1 MMHHDSLVD
10 IWHFDC
16 RVFTVN
22 GVGII
27 RPLDLSNQEGCMV
40 FTLRIPRTIAQ
51 GPTWTRVVAILRDA
65 GAVGAARETAVPRSA
80 PVRVGGH
87 RAAAH

>member
-1 MMHHDSLVD
+1 
-10 IWHFDC
+10 
-16 RVFTVN
+16 
-22 GVGII
+22 
-27 RPLDLSNQEGCMV
+27 MV